1 MLFRSPSAVTTR
13 ESNTTIRINAM
24 FELIYDDESF
34 KADAPEEVVSDVLSY
49 MEEKLHIDG
58 SFSLSFVNV
67 DTIRDLNR
75 EYRDKDEV
83 TDILT
88 FAQDDGE
95 EFPDFAGEKEYGD
108 VFINLDRMKENAAE
122 FSSTVREELLRL
134 CIHGMLH
141 LTGHDHATND
151 FEKEEMLILQEK
163 LLSQYLSQ
171 VNN

>member
-1 MLFRSPSAVTTR
+1 
-13 ESNTTIRINAM
+13 
-24 FELIYDDESF
+24 
-34 KADAPEEVVSDVLSY
+34 

-58 SFSLSFVNV
+58 SFSLASVNG

-75 EYRDKDEV
+75 EYREKDEV